1 MNNDDLYEVLGVSHD
16 ATTEEIQR
24 AYRKL
29 ALKYHP
35 DKNPD
40 DPKASEKFKRA
51 SEACDILSDP
61 EKRSLYDQR
70 GMSGIHDTGY
80 SGFQTNEEVYS
91 QFGDVFG
98 DLFGSRYY
106 RSRTEPQGG
115 RHLQFVLPISLVEA
129 ALGGAQEV
137 EVPVFE
143 NCSSC
148 GGSGTTASQPPL
160 PCQDCH
166 GTGHLT
172 KQDSRQGGFFSFS
185 SVCPSC
191 RGTGKQSQPP
201 CPACQ
206 GAGNVSMQSRIAVKI
221 PAGIDTGQTL
231 RLGGQGEAGRNGGPP
246 GDLLFEI
253 QVQPHPTFKREGKNI
268 RSDVRVPVAT
278 ALLGGKVEIPT
289 LKGSVMLTVPPGT
302 SSDQVL
308 RIRGQGIPAKDSS
321 GDHLVRVVIT
331 VPKDLSPAA
340 QEAIRTHLSKADG
353 S

>member
-1 MNNDDLYEVLGVSHD
+1 
-16 ATTEEIQR
+16 
-24 AYRKL
+24 
-29 ALKYHP
+29 LKYHP

-61 EKRSLYDQR
+61 EKRRLYDQR

-80 SGFQTNEEVYS
+80 SGFQTNEEILS

-106 RSRTEPQGG
+106 RSQTEPQRG
-115 RHLQFVLPISLVEA
+115 RNLQFVLPVSFVEA
-129 ALGGAQEV
+129 ALGGQREV
-137 EVPVFE
+137 EVPVLE

-148 GGSGTTASQPPL
+148 GGSGSTSKQAPP

-172 KQDSRQGGFFSFS
+172 KQGNREGGFFSFS

-206 GAGNVSMQSRIAVKI
+206 GAGSVSKPSRIAVKI
-221 PAGIDTGQTL
+221 PAGVDTGRTL
-231 RLGGQGEAGRNGGPP
+231 RLAGQGEAGRNGGPP
-246 GDLLFEI
+246 GDLLFELE
-253 QVQPHPTFKREGKNI
+253 VQPHPTFKREGKTI

-278 ALLGGKVEIPT
+278 ALLGGKVEIPA
-289 LKGSVMLTVPPGT
+289 LKGNVTLTIPPGT

-308 RIRGQGIPAKDSS
+308 RIRGQGVPAKDGS

-331 VPKDLSPAA
+331 VPKDLPAAA